1 MELSKK
7 QVDDIWRI
15 CDTNPEYAVAI
26 MTTFYDFLGIVS
38 KKHFG
43 EVYFMN
49 KRTVQRNCKN
59 GKIPTFEDKPI
70 IKLYESRQRDK
81 RIS

>member
-1 MELSKK
+1 MELSRK
-7 QVDDIWRI
+7 QVNDIWRI

-26 MTTFYDFLGIVS
+26 MTTFYDFLGVVS
-38 KKHFG
+38 KEHFS
-43 EVYFMN
+43 EVYSMN